1 MNAKLVDRTAMV
13 VVAALGLLYVLPLAW
28 MVLTSFKSDAL
39 VRSSP
44 NDLFFTPTL
53 DTFGD
58 ILGAGSASILT
69 SLQIATSTMILVLLI
84 AVPAAYAV
92 GRRISRRWAVVAS
105 IILAAFL
112 ILQMVPQP
120 MAVIPLFG
128 ILASWGLVGTLPGL
142 ILVDTAMLVPFAVL
156 LLRPFVLAVP
166 RELYDAAEIDG
177 ASGTRVFAN
186 IVVPMLRNGIA
197 TVAAIVFIIAW
208 GEFIFATTLIN
219 NQAGLPVSGLLAQQS
234 NLYSVSWNRL
244 MALALLTSLPL
255 VVVFLFAKRR
265 LMDGLSVGAVK

>member
-1 MNAKLVDRTAMV
+1 MTDRMIDRTAMI
-13 VVAALGLLYVLPLAW
+13 VVAALGLLYALPLAW
-28 MVLTSFKSDAL
+28 MVLTSFKTDAL

-44 NDLFFTPTL
+44 NELVFSPTL
-53 DTFGD
+53 DVFRD
-58 ILGAGSASILT
+58 ILGAGSASIVT
-69 SLQIATSTMILVLLI
+69 SFQIATSTTILVLLI
-84 AVPAAYAV
+84 SVPAAYAV
-92 GRRISRRWAVVAS
+92 GRRISRIWAVVAS
-105 IILAAFL
+105 IILATFL

-177 ASGTRVFAN
+177 ASGTRVFMS
-186 IVVPMLRNGIA
+186 IVVPLLRNGIA

-219 NQAGLPVSGLLAQQS
+219 DQAGLPVSGLLAQQS

-255 VVVFLFAKRR
+255 VVVFLVAKRR

>member
-1 MNAKLVDRTAMV
+1 MTKTAGRWPLVLA
-13 VVAALGLLYVLPLAW
+13 AALGLIYVLPLTW
-28 MVLTSFKSDAL
+28 MVITSFKSDAA

-53 DTFGD
+53 DTFRD
-58 ILGAGSASILT
+58 VVGAGSASIAT
-69 SLQIATSTMILVLLI
+69 SVQIAVSVTVLVLLI

-92 GRRISRRWAVVAS
+92 GRRVTRRWVAIAS
-105 IILAAFL
+105 VILAGFL
-112 ILQMVPQP
+112 VLQMVPQP

-128 ILASWGLVGTLPGL
+128 ILASWGLTGSLAGL

-156 LLRPFVLAVP
+156 LLRPFVLSVP

-177 ASGTRVFAN
+177 ASGVRVFRS
-186 IVVPMLRNGIA
+186 IVIPLLRNGIA
-197 TVAAIVFIIAW
+197 TIAAIVFIIAW

-219 NQAGLPVSGLLAQQS
+219 DQAGLPVSGLLAQQS

-255 VVVFLFAKRR
+255 VIVFLIAKRN
-265 LMDGLSVGAVK
+265 LTEGLSVGAVK

>member
-1 MNAKLVDRTAMV
+1 MSRQLVDRAAMF

-39 VRSSP
+39 VRSAP
-44 NDLFFTPTL
+44 NELFFTPTL
-53 DTFGD
+53 DTFRD
-58 ILGAGSASILT
+58 VLGAGSTSIVT

-92 GRRISRRWAVVAS
+92 GRRVSRRWTIVAS
-105 IILAAFL
+105 ILLALFL

-128 ILASWGLVGTLPGL
+128 ILASWRLVGTLQGL
-142 ILVDTAMLVPFAVL
+142 ILVDTAMLVPFAIL

-177 ASGTRVFAN
+177 ASGSRVFLS
-186 IVVPMLRNGIA
+186 IVVPLLRNGIA

>member
-1 MNAKLVDRTAMV
+1 MTKTAGRWPLVLA
-13 VVAALGLLYVLPLAW
+13 AALGLIYVLPLAW
-28 MVLTSFKSDAL
+28 MAITSFKSDAA

-53 DTFGD
+53 DTFRD
-58 ILGAGSASILT
+58 VVGAGSASIAT
-69 SLQIATSTMILVLLI
+69 SVQIAVSVTVLVLLI

-92 GRRISRRWAVVAS
+92 GRRVTRRWVAIAS
-105 IILAAFL
+105 VILAGFL
-112 ILQMVPQP
+112 VLQMVPQP

-128 ILASWGLVGTLPGL
+128 ILASWGLTGSLAGL

-156 LLRPFVLAVP
+156 LLRPFVLSVP

-177 ASGTRVFAN
+177 ASGFRVFSS
-186 IVVPMLRNGIA
+186 IVIPLLRNGIA
-197 TVAAIVFIIAW
+197 TIAAIVFIIAW

-219 NQAGLPVSGLLAQQS
+219 DQAGLPVSGLLAQQS

-255 VVVFLFAKRR
+255 VVVFLIARR
-265 LMDGLSVGAVK
+265 NLTEGLSVGAVK

>member
-1 MNAKLVDRTAMV
+1 MTARLADRSRAVLVV
-13 VVAALGLLYVLPLAW
+13 LLGLLYAAPLGW
-28 MVLTSFKSDAL
+28 MVLTSFKSDQL

-44 NDLFFTPTL
+44 NDLLFTPTL
-53 DTFGD
+53 DTFRD
-58 ILGAGSASILT
+58 VLGAGSASIVT
-69 SLQIATSTMILVLLI
+69 SIQIAVSVTVLVLLV

-92 GRRISRRWAVVAS
+92 GRRISRRWALLAS
-105 IILAAFL
+105 LVLAAFL
-112 ILQMVPQP
+112 VLQMVPQP

-128 ILASWGLVGTLPGL
+128 ILAGWGLVGTLPGL
-142 ILVDTAMLVPFAVL
+142 VLVDTAMLVPFAVL
-156 LLRPFVLAVP
+156 LLRPFVLAIP

-177 ASGTRVFAN
+177 ASGPRVFGG
-186 IVVPMLRNGIA
+186 IVVPLLRNGIA

-208 GEFIFATTLIN
+208 GEFIYATTLIT

-255 VVVFLFAKRR
+255 VGIFLFAKRR
-265 LMDGLSVGAVK
+265 LTEGLSVGAVK

>member
-1 MNAKLVDRTAMV
+1 MSARIVDRAAMV
-13 VVAALGLLYVLPLAW
+13 AVAALGLLYVLPLAW

-53 DTFGD
+53 DTFGEV
-58 ILGAGSASILT
+58 LGAGSASILT
-69 SLQIATSTMILVLLI
+69 SFQIATATMILVLLI

-177 ASGTRVFAN
+177 ASGVRVFLN
-186 IVVPMLRNGIA
+186 IVVPLLRNGIA

>member
-1 MNAKLVDRTAMV
+1 MSSRLIDRTAMLV
-13 VVAALGLLYVLPLAW
+13 VGALGLLYLLPLAW

-44 NDLFFTPTL
+44 NELIFTPTL
-53 DTFGD
+53 DTFAD

-69 SLQIATSTMILVLLI
+69 SLQIATATMILVLVI

-92 GRRISRRWAVVAS
+92 GRRISRRWAIVAS
-105 IILAAFL
+105 IILATFL

-128 ILASWGLVGTLPGL
+128 ILAGWGLVGTLPGL

-177 ASGTRVFAN
+177 ASGPRVFRSV
-186 IVVPMLRNGIA
+186 VVPLLRNGIA